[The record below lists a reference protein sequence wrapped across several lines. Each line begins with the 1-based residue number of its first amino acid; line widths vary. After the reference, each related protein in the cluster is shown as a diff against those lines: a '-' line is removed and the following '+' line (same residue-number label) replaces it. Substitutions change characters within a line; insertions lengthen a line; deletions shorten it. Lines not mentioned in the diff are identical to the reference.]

1 MAVYSIT
8 SPERSM
14 QLSIVFEEGKLSWYA
29 ARSGTIISAPS
40 PLGLITP
47 STDFTQGLELEEDD
61 YGSIDESYTIPAYK
75 KALCLNRANT
85 IALRFERDGKR
96 MIVEGRAY
104 DDGAAVRLILPGKG
118 EGEIVKETT
127 SFTLPDNVE
136 TATAMK
142 WLCSY
147 EDHYH
152 PVPAEDLYQNLY
164 AFPMLFKA
172 GKDVWG
178 VYAEAAVFGTYGGS
192 VLSAEKGSRTLQI
205 TKAVDQLENI
215 KSSYP
220 METPWRVVLAG
231 TLADITDSNLLKNL
245 NPESIVKDPSFI
257 KPGMS
262 AWSWMT
268 EHASGRDEKR
278 QYDYV
283 DFAAEMGW
291 PYSVVDGG
299 WPGYVDIPKLVKYAA
314 EKNVGIW
321 VWDHSAKMRD
331 PKEAEE
337 KMALWKSWGVVGMK
351 IDFFESDSQ
360 KRTAQFGML
369 AELAAKYELMINFH
383 GCMKP
388 SGTIRVWPHVLSYEG
403 VQGGEYLAN
412 FSSFTPGGPDAAHNC
427 TLPFTRNLM
436 GPMDY
441 TPVCYESYITG
452 TTDAHQTALPVIFL
466 SYITH
471 CGEGKEKVEKN
482 VCKDFLKKLH
492 TSWDEGK
499 LLEGYPASYVTM
511 ARRKG
516 DEWFVGGI
524 CARRPRNAEFA
535 LDFLDDAAYEAE
547 LYADDL
553 SDLRPTDAAKGAL
566 GEMTPEIV
574 SYLESLPSRPCQH
587 QHDMH
592 KTRVDRFTVRKGDV
606 LTIPESA
613 NGGFAL
619 YLKKR

>member
-1 MAVYSIT
+1 MINYEISSPNEKLNLRFTEEKGRIFWSCRKNNAVIS
-8 SPERSM
+8 E
-14 QLSIVFEEGKLSWYA
+14 A
-29 ARSGTIISAPS
+29 API
-40 PLGLITP
+40 GLITP
-47 STDFTQGLELEEDD
+47 DADFSEGFRITKAET
-61 YGSIDESYTIPAYK
+61 GSIDTSYTIPAYK
-75 KALCLNRANT
+75 KAVCHDRCNT
-85 IALRFERDGKR
+85 ITLTVENEGGT
-96 MIVEGRAY
+96 MVIEGRAY
-104 DDGAAVRLILPGKG
+104 DDGAAFRLILPEKN
-118 EGEIVKETT
+118 EVVREIS
-127 SFTLPDNVE
+127 SFRLPEQVPSV
-136 TATAMK
+136 TGMK

-152 PVPAEDLYQNLY
+152 PVPVEDLYQNLLVL
-164 AFPMLFKA
+164 PVLFQA
-172 GKDVWG
+172 GRDLWA
-178 VYAEAAVFGTYGGS
+178 VYAEAAVFGNYGGS
-192 VLSAEKGSRTLQI
+192 TLGAVKEDPRTLTI

-215 KSSYP
+215 KCEGP
-220 METPWRVVLAG
+220 VTTPWRVVMAGSLAE
-231 TLADITDSNLLKNL
+231 ITDSNLLENL

-257 KPGMS
+257 KPGMA

-268 EHASGRDEKR
+268 EHSSGTDEQR
-278 QYDYV
+278 QLDYV

-299 WPGYVDIPKLVKYAA
+299 WPGHVDIPKVVDYAA
-314 EKNVGIW
+314 KKNVKIW
-321 VWDHSAKMRD
+321 IWEHSARLRD
-331 PKEAEE
+331 PKKAEE
-337 KMALWKSWGVVGMK
+337 TLALWKSWGVVGLK

-360 KRTAQFGML
+360 KRIAQMGML
-369 AELAAKYELMINFH
+369 AELAAKYQLMLNFH
-383 GCMKP
+383 GCTKP

-482 VCKDFLKKLH
+482 VCKDFLKKLY

-499 LLEGYPASYVTM
+499 LLEGCPASYVTM
-511 ARRKG
+511 ARRH
-516 DEWFVGGI
+516 DEEWFVGGI
-524 CARRPRNAEFA
+524 CARRPRNAEFT
-535 LDFLDDAAYEAE
+535 LDFLDEGIYEAE

-574 SYLESLPSRPCQH
+574 AFLEAQMSRPCQH
-587 QHDMH
+587 QHDVH
-592 KTRVDRFTVRKGDV
+592 KTRVDHFTVRKGDR
-606 LTIPESA
+606 LMIPESA

-619 YLKKR
+619 YLKKK